1 VKIEKFIFKINF
13 QMCFKYIQN
22 YLFDNEDEAEIEIKK
37 LISYYEYLVLRMN
50 VPNDYSE
57 YNEMLK
63 EQVLN
68 IARGGFEDPSG
79 FVALTDLETMYS
91 FKYSITNDSTS
102 RLKIVIIT
110 DSNNDEAG
118 FVIPKENA

>member
-1 VKIEKFIFKINF
+1 
-13 QMCFKYIQN
+13 MCFKYIQN